1 MSTPRSDER
10 SITRTYRTAIR
21 IGEEFITLEETISL
35 PIDASDEEVVQA
47 VELGWRIYGAQREAI
62 ERQVAGVREAQPQ
75 PAPFTVRDPESPAS
89 DKQRNY
95 IAALQDDLIW
105 TSEQL
110 TGYAGEQ
117 GVDLVTLNKGQASG
131 FIDGMKKLAE
141 ERRDAGTRVRRAGR
155 HARPG
160 AGLRS
165 CGAAPRHKRTTL
177 ARGASD
183 QALLKIAQARSLD
196 LDDETKRRY
205 SLVAAELSTEQAR
218 DLIAEW
224 QARPKA
230 ANGRKADLA
239 L

>member
-21 IGEEFITLEETISL
+21 IGEDFITLEETISL

-141 ERRDAGTRVRRAGR
+141 ERRGGYGESSAKAELLSEKQ
-155 HARPG
+155 H
-160 AGLRS
+160 
-165 CGAAPRHKRTTL
+165 
-177 ARGASD
+177 

>member
-1 MSTPRSDER
+1 MPTPRDDER

-21 IGEEFITLEETISL
+21 IGEDFITLEETINL
-35 PIDASDEEVVQA
+35 PIDASDEEVIQA
-47 VELGWRIYGAQREAI
+47 VELGWRIYSAQREAI
-62 ERQVAGVREAQPQ
+62 ERQIAGVREAQPQ

-95 IAALQDDLIW
+95 IAALQDDLTW

-117 GVDLVTLNKGQASG
+117 GVDLVTLTKGQASG
-131 FIDGMKKLAE
+131 FIDGLKKLAE
-141 ERRDAGTRVRRAGR
+141 ERRSGYGESSAKAEPLSEKQ
-155 HARPG
+155 H
-160 AGLRS
+160 
-165 CGAAPRHKRTTL
+165 
-177 ARGASD
+177 

-196 LDDETKRRY
+196 LDAETGRRY
-205 SLVAAELSTEQAR
+205 GAAAAELSTEQAR
-218 DLIAEW
+218 ELIAEW

-230 ANGRKADLA
+230 ANGRKAEIA

>member
-21 IGEEFITLEETISL
+21 IGEDFITLEETINL

-47 VELGWRIYGAQREAI
+47 VELGWRIYSAQREAI

-95 IAALQDDLIW
+95 IAALQDDLVW

-110 TGYAGEQ
+110 TGYASEQ
-117 GVDLVTLNKGQASG
+117 GVDLVTLTKGQASG

-141 ERRDAGTRVRRAGR
+141 ERRGGYGESSPKAELLSEKQ
-155 HARPG
+155 H
-160 AGLRS
+160 
-165 CGAAPRHKRTTL
+165 
-177 ARGASD
+177 

-205 SLVAAELSTEQAR
+205 NLVAAELSTEQAR
-218 DLIAEW
+218 ELIAEW

-230 ANGRKADLA
+230 ANGRKADMA

>member
-21 IGEEFITLEETISL
+21 IGEDFITLEETISL

-117 GVDLVTLNKGQASG
+117 GVDLVTLTKGQASG

-141 ERRDAGTRVRRAGR
+141 ERRGGYSESSAKAELLSEKQ
-155 HARPG
+155 H
-160 AGLRS
+160 
-165 CGAAPRHKRTTL
+165 
-177 ARGASD
+177 